1 MVTDPCA
8 LTEGC
13 GNIWKMVKRDRNGS
27 RGRAC
32 GGPMD
37 REASAGFGQ
46 GEGGSSE
53 TGGTSFGRAEN
64 PETRG
69 MV

>member
-1 MVTDPCA
+1 
-8 LTEGC
+8 
-13 GNIWKMVKRDRNGS
+13 MVKRDRNGS